1 MRTRR
6 VYHKDRLTFNLSRST
21 IYPVFTLLKKPNGG
35 IVMAKD
41 SLIEKL
47 EKLPKD
53 RKAMLNRL
61 RRVEGQLRGIQRMII
76 EEKPCYDILLQLSA
90 ARKAMQ
96 KACIEILKNY
106 LHRCVHEAK
115 APDFDNL
122 EKLIEALIEISP
134 AKPAFPENEEESDE
148 E

>member
-1 MRTRR
+1 
-6 VYHKDRLTFNLSRST
+6 
-21 IYPVFTLLKKPNGG
+21 
-35 IVMAKD
+35 MAKD
-41 SLIEKL
+41 SLIERL
-47 EKLPKD
+47 ENLPQD

-76 EEKPCYDILLQLSA
+76 EEKPCYDVLLQLSA

-96 KACIEILKNY
+96 RACIEILKNY
-106 LHRCVHEAK
+106 LQRCVHEAK

-134 AKPAFPENEEESDE
+134 AARAHSPEGDE
-148 E
+148 

>member
-1 MRTRR
+1 MA
-6 VYHKDRLTFNLSRST
+6 KNSLIDRLDTM
-21 IYPVFTLLKKPNGG
+21 PQ
-35 IVMAKD
+35 
-41 SLIEKL
+41 
-47 EKLPKD
+47 D

-106 LHRCVHEAK
+106 LNKCVAEAK
-115 APDFDNL
+115 EPGSETI
-122 EKLIEALIEISP
+122 EKLIEALMELSP
-134 AKPAFPENEEESDE
+134 VPFSAGEEKE
-148 E
+148 